1 MQMKIGISSDKN
13 TSLKR
18 RRKTNKI
25 KKKSILKSINSI
37 YNLREIFSFL
47 NTKQKLEI
55 IIYNLHFQNI
65 LRIYIEDYK
74 KFSGR
79 YIIYKKK
86 GKGKEY
92 NLDNILL
99 YQGEY
104 FNGERNG
111 KGKEFCFDGNIEFQ
125 GDFLRGKRSG
135 KGKEFYFDGH
145 IEFQGDFL
153 RGKRNG
159 KGK

>member
-74 KFSGR
+74 NLSGR
-79 YIIYKKK
+79 YKIQGKNDKVREYSLINIWRRILKWKKK
-86 GKGKEY
+86 W
-92 NLDNILL
+92 
-99 YQGEY
+99 
-104 FNGERNG
+104 
-111 KGKEFCFDGNIEFQ
+111 
-125 GDFLRGKRSG
+125 
-135 KGKEFYFDGH
+135 
-145 IEFQGDFL
+145 
-153 RGKRNG
+153 
-159 KGK
+159 